1 MKPIRLSAATYRDK
15 VYACWLGK
23 NIGGTLGAPY
33 EGQLGPHALTFY
45 DPVPT
50 QAAANDDLDLQ
61 LVWLKMLQERGLH
74 PTVGDFADYWG
85 KHLRPYPWNE
95 YGFCQRNLERGLRPP
110 ISGCFENFYV
120 DEMGSP
126 IRSEVWACVAPG
138 DPGLAASLAWRD
150 SALDHAGGEGTYGEM
165 FWAALQS
172 AAFVFSDPL
181 VLLHLGLAMIP
192 IHSLISR
199 AVREAIWC
207 WENQVPWAEAREKI
221 MHSFGSAHPCSAPQ
235 NHGFTV
241 LGWLYGSTFGERL
254 CAAVNCGQDTDC
266 SGATLGATLGLL
278 GGTAGIPEEWRA
290 PVGEAI
296 VLHQFTQDL
305 DAPATVGELTDQTV
319 EVGER
324 MLAERSALAELGEE
338 TALPADLLS
347 LLFDN
352 RLAQEALL
360 RDPQSTIET
369 VKGCEA
375 DHGYE
380 VALHYGGEPVL
391 RPGIAKHVGV
401 SVRAGDRPD
410 RLLEAEVALAA
421 PEGWEVQ
428 PAESAFGQQRF
439 RLLAHRVASRN
450 AVIATVALPAGPRE
464 LTFTML
470 GPDEARGCAA
480 GSNVDYCP
488 QCQGRAGACTCLY
501 QCEEGQDE

>member
-15 VYACWLGK
+15 VCACWLGK

-33 EGQLGPHALTFY
+33 ECRPGPHALTFF

-61 LVWLKMLQERGLH
+61 LVWLKMLQERGLR

-85 KHLRPYPWNE
+85 KHLGPYPWNE

-110 ISGCFENFYV
+110 ISGWFENFYV

-126 IRSEVWACVAPG
+126 IRSEIWACVAPG

-181 VLLHLGLAMIP
+181 VLLHIGLAMIP
-192 IHSLISR
+192 IHSAISR

-207 WENQVPWAEAREKI
+207 WENHLEWTEARERI
-221 MHSFGSAHPCSAPQ
+221 LFSFGSDHPCSAPQ

-241 LGWLYGSTFGERL
+241 LGWLYGEDFGGRL

-266 SGATLGATLGLL
+266 TGATLGATLGLL
-278 GGTAGIPEEWRA
+278 GGTAGIPEAWRA
-290 PVGEAI
+290 PVGEQI
-296 VLHQFTQDL
+296 VLHPFTKDL
-305 DAPATVGELTDQTV
+305 DAPRTVTELTDQTL
-319 EVGER
+319 EIGER
-324 MLAERSALAELGEE
+324 LLAERSSLAEITPE
-338 TALPADLLS
+338 TALPEDLLT

-352 RLAQEALL
+352 RLARESLL

-369 VKGCEA
+369 AG
-375 DHGYE
+375 GYE

-391 RPGIAKHVGV
+391 RPGIGKTVGV
-401 SVRAGDRPD
+401 TVRAEEAPE
-410 RLLEAEVALAA
+410 RLLEVPVVLSVPDGWELQAAA
-421 PEGWEVQ
+421 PAGGER
-428 PAESAFGQQRF
+428 RF
-439 RLLAHRVASRN
+439 RLRAHRVAPRS
-450 AVIATVALPAGPRE
+450 AIIATVGLPGGPQE
-464 LTFTML
+464 FTFTVL
-470 GPDEARGCAA
+470 GPDEARGWSAQD
-480 GSNVDYCP
+480 NVAYCP
-488 QCQGRAGACTCLY
+488 QCGGRAGACPCLCA
-501 QCEEGQDE
+501 CEGAEE